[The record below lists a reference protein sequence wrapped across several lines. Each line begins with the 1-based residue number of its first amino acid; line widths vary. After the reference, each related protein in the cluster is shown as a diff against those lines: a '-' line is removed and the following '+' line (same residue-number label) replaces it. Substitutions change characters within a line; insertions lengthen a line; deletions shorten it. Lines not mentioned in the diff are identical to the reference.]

1 MVSKLLTDCVN
12 TNCAFSSAEVSCIAV
27 LYSFRTL
34 ELLWGS
40 SFFFFI
46 CLFIYLNLRN
56 SQGWK
61 RKKPWGDS
69 PGTVDQEKYRH
80 QVNRLVSWLLG
91 SFDPWVSS
99 TWRSALKKK
108 HSQITLHSIP
118 ALREARLAG
127 LLRQETW
134 RMIVQLRLPW
144 EAAKTLNR

>member
-40 SFFFFI
+40 SFFFFFI

-80 QVNRLVSWLLG
+80 QVNRLVS
-91 SFDPWVSS
+91 
-99 TWRSALKKK
+99 
-108 HSQITLHSIP
+108 
-118 ALREARLAG
+118 
-127 LLRQETW
+127 
-134 RMIVQLRLPW
+134 
-144 EAAKTLNR
+144 